1 MKPIGK
7 NDARVLHL
15 NIRSLSNHF
24 KELVLL
30 IHAYTVTPIAIGLSE
45 TWLKSTPDP
54 SMFKLQGYQKPL
66 SVAKVNKASGV
77 VVYIDERFSYKE
89 LDLETT
95 IENIT
100 THLSG
105 KRSGKIIL
113 CCLYISLSLNKD
125 NSLSDIDT
133 ILTELNNH
141 TEKAI
146 ILGDMNFDLLKNTS
160 SNVKYTDVLMNNG
173 YVQLVKKPTREI
185 QACVSLI
192 DHVVVKNFYSN
203 FFESDVLKT
212 GITDHHAIFAKFPIT
227 VPSRN
232 PLLRRDFSSIKKKI

>member
-1 MKPIGK
+1 MNPIGK
-7 NDARVLHL
+7 NDAWVLHL

-24 KELVLL
+24 NELVSL
-30 IHAYTVTPIAIGLSE
+30 IQEYTVTPIAICLSE
-45 TWLKSTPDP
+45 TWLKSIPDP

-89 LDLETT
+89 LDIETT

-100 THLSG
+100 IQLSG
-105 KRSGKIIL
+105 KRSVKIL
-113 CCLYISLSLNKD
+113 CCLYNSPSLNKD
-125 NSLSDIDT
+125 NSLNDIDT

-160 SNVKYTDVLMNNG
+160 SNLKYTVLMSNG

-185 QACVSLI
+185 QGCVSLI
-192 DHVVVKNFYSN
+192 DHVVVKNI
-203 FFESDVLKT
+203 FE
-212 GITDHHAIFAKFPIT
+212 
-227 VPSRN
+227 
-232 PLLRRDFSSIKKKI
+232 